1 MRVVGT
7 SNTPHSSLFFLTLRR
22 CVHIGYQSRD
32 IENEE
37 EVAFSNC
44 LVNARY
50 PDRIAISRIAIHSG
64 LVWTG
69 LNMNS
74 IALCYSRVSPVR
86 KIFNN
91 KILIC
96 NNKILIC
103 NNKILICNN
112 NR

>member
-1 MRVVGT
+1 
-7 SNTPHSSLFFLTLRR
+7 
-22 CVHIGYQSRD
+22 
-32 IENEE
+32 
-37 EVAFSNC
+37 
-44 LVNARY
+44 
-50 PDRIAISRIAIHSG
+50 
-64 LVWTG
+64 
-69 LNMNS
+69 MNS